1 MVFKIRFHTLE
12 RGADMAEREVA
23 SHHACGPGGSDIL
36 QRLGAA
42 LERRPER
49 ESLTPG
55 TLEAKKAEASHRAGP
70 GAAGQDATSLPLDI
84 HGLQQLSPSPSPV
97 PLTRVIAP
105 FNLMPSEGWAATP
118 SEQGGDAD
126 QTAAA
131 GAAEK
136 QHHRKEEVA
145 QDLFSLWDRHASVD
159 HTPDRSA
166 SGSPRKPAGAH
177 KSVHAVRAEAWQA
190 EGSLTPGSLAP
201 QRLSSPPAR
210 AHTSPALPLGWA
222 AAAVAAERQAPLD
235 PPGHP
240 EPPAGGDQSPS
251 RPSRRRDLTP
261 PDSAARPSPPLL
273 IVDEIP
279 LVKTETH
286 EVDEVTMETLV
297 ISGNQAV
304 QHVVVAGCG
313 RQYMACL
320 VTLKVNL

>member
-1 MVFKIRFHTLE
+1 ME
-12 RGADMAEREVA
+12 
-23 SHHACGPGGSDIL
+23 SHHAREPGGNDIL

-55 TLEAKKAEASHRAGP
+55 TLEAKRAEASRRAGP
-70 GAAGQDATSLPLDI
+70 GAAGHDATSPPLGI

-97 PLTRVIAP
+97 PFTCVIAP
-105 FNLMPSEGWAATP
+105 FNLMPSEGWGAKP
-118 SEQGGDAD
+118 SEQGDH
-126 QTAAA
+126 TAAA
-131 GAAEK
+131 GCAEK

-145 QDLFSLWDRHASVD
+145 QDLFSQWDRHASVD

-166 SGSPRKPAGAH
+166 SGSPRKGAHKSVHAVRAEGAH

-190 EGSLTPGSLAP
+190 EGSLTPGSLAS

-222 AAAVAAERQAPLD
+222 GAAVAAERKAPLS

-240 EPPAGGDQSPS
+240 DPPAGGDQSPS
-251 RPSRRRDLTP
+251 RPPRRRDLAP
-261 PDSAARPSPPLL
+261 PDSTARPPSPPPL